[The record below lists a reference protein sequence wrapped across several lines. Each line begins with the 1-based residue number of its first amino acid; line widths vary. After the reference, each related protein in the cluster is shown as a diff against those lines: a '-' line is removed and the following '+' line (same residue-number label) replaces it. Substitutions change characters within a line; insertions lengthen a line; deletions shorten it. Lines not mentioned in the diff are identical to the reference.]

1 MKLLFKD
8 MRSKLLIALA
18 LLATVMIPEVKATEP
33 TDTIYNPPMFFT
45 GMPKKYEIAGI
56 RVSGLQN
63 YEDYIVI
70 GYSGL
75 SVGDVVLIH
84 ESYTHLTLPTNF
96 SVLFLEVAVAC

>member
-70 GYSGL
+70 GYSGP
-75 SVGDVVLIH
+75 GARWLIGFIAL
-84 ESYTHLTLPTNF
+84 YRW
-96 SVLFLEVAVAC
+96 VI

>member
-45 GMPKKYEIAGI
+45 GMPKNMKSRE
-56 RVSGLQN
+56 SGSA
-63 YEDYIVI
+63 DSRTMRTI
-70 GYSGL
+70 S
-75 SVGDVVLIH
+75 S
-84 ESYTHLTLPTNF
+84 
-96 SVLFLEVAVAC
+96 